1 MPYVAPTPAQF
12 KARFPEFEAVAD
24 AVIAFAL
31 EEAGISVD
39 DSWIERDYVI
49 AIYYLTAHIL
59 ASSGKLSG
67 DAAGAAVQGPVTS
80 ESLGDAS
87 VSYADKSKVVGAEG
101 LAAELASTTYGQRY
115 LGLRRRNFPPVAVC

>member
-24 AVIAFAL
+24 ATVAFAI
-31 EEAGISVD
+31 EEAGLSVD
-39 DSWIERDYVI
+39 DSWIEQDFSL
-49 AIYYLTAHIL
+49 AINYLTAHIL
-59 ASSGKLSG
+59 AAGGALSG
-67 DAAGAAVQGPVTS
+67 NAAGAAVQGPVTS

-87 VSYADKSKVVGAEG
+87 VTYADKSKVVGVEG

-115 LGLRRRNFPPVAVC
+115 LRLQRRNHPAVAVC

>member
-24 AVIAFAL
+24 AIVAFAM
-31 EEAGISVD
+31 EEAGLSVD
-39 DSWIERDYVI
+39 DSWIERDYAI
-49 AIYYLTAHIL
+49 ALNYLTAHIL
-59 ASSGKLSG
+59 ISSGRLSG
-67 DAAGAAVQGPVTS
+67 DAAGAATLGPVIS

-101 LAAELASTTYGQRY
+101 LAAELASTTYGQRF
-115 LGLRRRNFPPVAVC
+115 LSLRRRNFPTAIVC